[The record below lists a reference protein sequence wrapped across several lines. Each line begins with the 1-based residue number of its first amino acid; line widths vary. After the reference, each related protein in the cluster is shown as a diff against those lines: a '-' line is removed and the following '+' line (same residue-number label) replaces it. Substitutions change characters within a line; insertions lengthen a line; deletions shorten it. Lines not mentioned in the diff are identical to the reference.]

1 MKLTMDAILLA
12 QNNRCVD
19 AARNGGIGRRARL
32 RKPLRL
38 PPEVWD
44 DIRDVTTQLQRSF
57 PDRYVTLNS
66 TVEFLV
72 AIATGILIYFI
83 REPTSRPDLL
93 LTRSW

>member
-72 AIATGILIYFI
+72 AIAIERLTEEDDETI
-83 REPTSRPDLL
+83 EPTTISA
-93 LTRSW
+93 

>member
-1 MKLTMDAILLA
+1 MKLTMDAILIA

-72 AIATGILIYFI
+72 AIAIERLTEEDDETI
-83 REPTSRPDLL
+83 EPTTISA
-93 LTRSW
+93 